1 LGITVAGI
9 VTAFQRNKVVQQF
22 DAQIAEG
29 RQNLREQIDEKL
41 KSYVREIRNKIDN
54 NFFEFDTFV
63 KEEEKQLT
71 ELKQSYE
78 RIETKFNNITR
89 ELEL

>member
-1 LGITVAGI
+1 M
-9 VTAFQRNKVVQQF
+9 QQF